1 MNGGDWG
8 GACVN
13 LVRALEAH
21 EMIFGD
27 RDSRT
32 VEVAQMLQVGRHR
45 CRWIYDRAYERS
57 ARIFAKCV
65 NKSRPPVSW
74 QELVM

>member
-21 EMIFGD
+21 EMIYVD

-32 VEVAQMLQVGRHR
+32 VEVAQMLQVG
-45 CRWIYDRAYERS
+45 
-57 ARIFAKCV
+57 
-65 NKSRPPVSW
+65 KS
-74 QELVM
+74 